1 MTPPDELRAS
11 ALDELRATGLYVRA
25 ARQLGADTAPVRL
38 AGLHALER
46 LGQAGAADRQQVTDV
61 LCAYLQLPLPA
72 QRPDAAQERRVR
84 LAAQHILAR
93 HLRPGP
99 AEHTPDPAFW
109 AGVVV
114 DLTGATVI
122 DADFTGCH
130 LHDARFGGAR
140 FVGDARFDEA
150 TFTGTAG
157 FVEASFAGTAGFVD
171 TRFAGPA
178 EFDRAVFSGPVGFG
192 DTIFAGTAGFAGATF
207 DGTAGFGDTTF
218 HGIARFTEAVFARD
232 ALFGGAAFTGT
243 AQFADVTFGVD
254 AWFTEATFA
263 GIARFT
269 GATYG
274 KDACF
279 DGAVVG
285 VGGRDRDEWPAGWYV
300 DPATRHLVRAPHH

>member
-1 MTPPDELRAS
+1 MTPLE
-11 ALDELRATGLYVRA
+11 ELRATGLYVRA

-61 LCAYLQLPLPA
+61 LCAYLQLPLPG

-84 LAAQHILAR
+84 LAAQQILAR

-130 LHDARFGGAR
+130 LHDARI
-140 FVGDARFDEA
+140 DEA

-171 TRFAGPA
+171 TRFTGPA

-218 HGIARFTEAVFARD
+218 HGIARFTGAVFARD
-232 ALFGGAAFTGT
+232 ALFGGAAFSGT
-243 AQFADVTFGVD
+243 AQFADVRFGVD

-269 GATYG
+269 GAAYG

-285 VGGRDRDEWPAGWYV
+285 VGGRDRDEWPAGWHV